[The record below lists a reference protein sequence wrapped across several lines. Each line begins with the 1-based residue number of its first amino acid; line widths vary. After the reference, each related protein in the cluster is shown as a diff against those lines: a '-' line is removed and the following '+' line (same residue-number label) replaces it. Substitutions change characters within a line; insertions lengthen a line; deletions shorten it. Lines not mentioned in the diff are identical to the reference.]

1 MTDLDLRHRTIG
13 IYIYISVVEKM
24 KIILL
29 NSLVYAAIYFMCTKG
44 LKKGLCK
51 KEISVCCH
59 LTKPG
64 QIATQI
70 KLCVNYFDSLLLFFF
85 VYFYKI
91 QLVSNLIQYP
101 VLFLSLENLFILS
114 ATIKHVHT
122 LVFLN

>member
-1 MTDLDLRHRTIG
+1 
-13 IYIYISVVEKM
+13 M

-85 VYFYKI
+85 VFLYKI
-91 QLVSNLIQYP
+91 QLVSNLI
-101 VLFLSLENLFILS
+101 
-114 ATIKHVHT
+114 
-122 LVFLN
+122 